1 MKDHLKKTI
10 EDYRPETPE
19 QKEKRR
25 LSKRFTLEVGENEA
39 KAEGYTEKR
48 ITSKEQLVEFFN
60 IDLNEWKIKSWQC
73 GVYES
78 HTKLRKYAGHRR
90 VDDEHRVVPLYKV
103 SAVLIENKPVKDLL
117 GFKQEIIRDIKQYVP
132 KGLNIIHLKDD
143 GEYLFEPDMPDIH
156 FGKLAWAEESGDDYD
171 VKIAREFAL
180 KHLSDLIDK
189 SSNYKFSKV
198 LFPIGHDFFNVD
210 NAQET
215 TTRGTK
221 QQEDTR
227 WKKTYKLGR
236 VLCVDMINMLTQV
249 APVDVVIIP
258 GNHDTERAYY
268 LGDSLECWFHNSKNV
283 TVNNGAK
290 SRKYY
295 RFGNS
300 LIGLTH
306 GYSEKLEKLPLIMPL
321 EQPKLWA
328 ETKFHE
334 WQTGDKHHK
343 KEIKT
348 SMREDE
354 GTGVMVRILRSL
366 SANDTWHCESGY
378 VGQVRGAEAFIR
390 HKKFGL
396 VAQITSFV
404 Q

>member
-1 MKDHLKKTI
+1 MNEKLKKDI
-10 EDYRPETPE
+10 SQARPETE
-19 QKEKRR
+19 EEKQYKK
-25 LSKRFTLEVGENEA
+25 LYHKFEFNVSGEGA
-39 KAEGYTEKR
+39 KAEGYSPVR
-48 ITSKEQLVEFFN
+48 ITSREELIDFFK

-78 HTKLRKYAGHRR
+78 HTKLRRYIGKER

-103 SAVLIENKPVKDLL
+103 SAAFVENKPVKDLL
-117 GFKQEIIRDIKQYVP
+117 EIKKEIIDEIKKYTP
-132 KGLNIIHLKDD
+132 KNLNIIHKKND
-143 GEYLFEPDMPDIH
+143 GEFLLEPDMPDIH

-171 VKIAREFAL
+171 IKIAREFAL
-180 KHLSDLIDK
+180 SHLADLIDK

-210 NAQET
+210 NSQET

-227 WKKTYKLGR
+227 WKKTFRLGR
-236 VLCVDMINMLTQV
+236 ILCIDMINMLTQI

-258 GNHDTERAYY
+258 GNHDTERAFY
-268 LGDSLECWFHNSKNV
+268 LGDSLECWFNNAKNV

-295 RFGNS
+295 KFGNT
-300 LIGLTH
+300 LIGMTH

-321 EQPKLWA
+321 EQPNLWA

-348 SMREDE
+348 SIREDE

-378 VGQVRGAEAFIR
+378 VGQIRGAEAFIR
-390 HKKFGL
+390 HQENGL

-404 Q
+404 K